1 MSKAVD
7 IIDGVLFV
15 HTRHYDD
22 VNRVIICHQK
32 KPYRVFSDDE
42 KKEWSRPHGEWI
54 EKEDYNMD
62 TYYDCSVCGNSW
74 CTFDGTPWQN
84 RMNFC
89 PKCGADMRE
98 GDGE

>member
-1 MSKAVD
+1 MSKAVE

-42 KKEWSRPHGEWI
+42 KKEEQRPHGEWI
-54 EKEDYNMD
+54 VNNRYKRKGKKFL
-62 TYYDCSVCGNSW
+62 DCSECHYGEHGDIICEVNKI
-74 CTFDGTPWQN
+74 P
-84 RMNFC
+84 RFC
-89 PKCGADMRE
+89 PNCGALME
-98 GDGE
+98 G

>member
-32 KPYRVFSDDE
+32 KPLRVFSDDAE
-42 KKEWSRPHGEWI
+42 KELGRPHGKWI
-54 EKEDYNMD
+54 ECEEMNCHSDIEKIYICPFCKMKHHRK
-62 TYYDCSVCGNSW
+62 YD
-74 CTFDGTPWQN
+74 
-84 RMNFC
+84 FC
-89 PKCGADMRE
+89 NCGADMRE
-98 GDGE
+98 GENN

>member
-32 KPYRVFSDDE
+32 KPLRVFSEDAEVEKRMKEGDE
-42 KKEWSRPHGEWI
+42 K
-54 EKEDYNMD
+54 
-62 TYYDCSVCGNSW
+62 
-74 CTFDGTPWQN
+74 
-84 RMNFC
+84 
-89 PKCGADMRE
+89 
-98 GDGE
+98 